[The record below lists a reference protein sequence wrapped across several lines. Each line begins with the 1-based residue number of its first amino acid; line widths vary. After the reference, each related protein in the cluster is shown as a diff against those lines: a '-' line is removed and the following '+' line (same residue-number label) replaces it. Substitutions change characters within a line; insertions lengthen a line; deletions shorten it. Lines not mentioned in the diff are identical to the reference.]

1 MRISD
6 WSSDVCSSDLDML
19 VDDVGLRIEMIVPD
33 MFEQHRARH
42 HPPFVAREIGEDAK
56 FARGEVDRLAAA
68 PHRLTEQIDLE
79 IADAQPG
86 LRDYRGAA
94 PAQHRSEEHTSE
106 LQSLMRISYA
116 VFCLKKK

>member
-1 MRISD
+1 
-6 WSSDVCSSDLDML
+6 ML

-33 MFEQHRARH
+33 MFEQHRPRH

-68 PHRLTEQIDLE
+68 PHRLTAQIDPA
-79 IADAQPG
+79 IAAAPPG

-94 PAQHRSEEHTSE
+94 PAPDLATRP
-106 LQSLMRISYA
+106 QSGHGEGSGPLHVGTGQAWIREWGEQ
-116 VFCLKKK
+116 

>member
-1 MRISD
+1 
-6 WSSDVCSSDLDML
+6 
-19 VDDVGLRIEMIVPD
+19 MIVPD

-94 PAQHRSEEHTSE
+94 PAQHVATRDRKSVVSGKSVSVRVD
-106 LQSLMRISYA
+106 LGGCRIMT
-116 VFCLKKK
+116 KKTHKVTQPNITTY

>member
-1 MRISD
+1 MEQRPAEAA
-6 WSSDVCSSDLDML
+6 VDLLPQTADML

-68 PHRLTEQIDLE
+68 PHRLHEQIDLE
-79 IADAQPG
+79 IAD
-86 LRDYRGAA
+86 
-94 PAQHRSEEHTSE
+94 RSAENTSE

-116 VFCLKKK
+116 VFCLNHRLKPEFD

>member
-1 MRISD
+1 MDQRPAKAA
-6 WSSDVCSSDLDML
+6 VDLLPQTADML

-94 PAQHRSEEHTSE
+94 PAQPVDPPPQFGPCDGPDRAS
-106 LQSLMRISYA
+106 
-116 VFCLKKK
+116 